1 MNNIQTIAFDAD
13 DTLWINESHF
23 QDIEADY
30 CRLLSNYLP
39 LEELSRELFKTEMQN
54 IAIYGYGIKSFTLSM
69 IETAL
74 RISGNKV
81 DGSII
86 NTIID
91 YGKYLLNLPIELL
104 PGVEYV
110 LNVLQNNYRLVV
122 ATKGDLLDQE
132 RKLNR
137 SGLQDYFHHVEV
149 MSEKQADDY
158 QKLINQLDCSPDHF
172 LMIGNSV
179 KSDILPV
186 LEIGGYAAYIPFHV
200 TWAHETIKEE
210 IQHPRFIKLDE
221 ITDILKTP
229 FITTI

>member
-104 PGVEYV
+104 PGVKYV

-200 TWAHETIKEE
+200 TWAHETIKEK

>member
-13 DTLWINESHF
+13 DTLWVNESHF

-39 LEELSRELFKTEMQN
+39 LEELSKELFNTEMQN

-81 DGSII
+81 DGNILS
-86 NTIID
+86 TIID

-122 ATKGDLLDQE
+122 ATKGDLVDQE

-137 SGLQDYFHHVEV
+137 SGLQHYFHHVEI
-149 MSEKQADDY
+149 MTEKQAEDY

-186 LEIGGYAAYIPFHV
+186 LEIGGYAAHIPFRI
-200 TWAHETIKEE
+200 TWAHEAIKEE
-210 IQHPRFIKLDE
+210 IKHPRFIKLDV
-221 ITDILKTP
+221 K
-229 FITTI
+229 